1 MHDRRTTLRVEKEKE
16 MTQKELQLELG
27 NAITILSSS
36 LKNRKYNERDI
47 KAIQTMCGVAKQM
60 INNADI
66 ILRAS
71 KMVGDK
77 EACKDLVK

>member
-1 MHDRRTTLRVEKEKE
+1 

-27 NAITILSSS
+27 KAVSILSLS

-47 KAIQTMCGVAKQM
+47 KVIQTMCSVAKQM

-77 EACKDLVK
+77 EACKDLAK